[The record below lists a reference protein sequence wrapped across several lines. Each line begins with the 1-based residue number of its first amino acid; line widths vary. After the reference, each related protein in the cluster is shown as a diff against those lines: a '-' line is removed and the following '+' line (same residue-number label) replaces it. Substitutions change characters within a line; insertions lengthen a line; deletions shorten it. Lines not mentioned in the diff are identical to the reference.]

1 MTKRL
6 NEKTLRFT
14 EEAWKQL
21 EWMCK
26 EANTEIGF
34 FGVADDPDDLFL
46 VTRLMMPKQECTSV
60 TVVFDDDDLA
70 AEADK
75 LYCEGLEPRQV
86 LRIWIHTHPG
96 NSATPSGTDWQTF
109 GEKFDDPDWAVMAIL
124 AKGGDFQ
131 AYLRER
137 NDWYPEPTVTKIEAE
152 IIEDEWE
159 TDEWKQLLDDK
170 VEEENIYTGYTSG
183 SKKYG
188 YYDWAKYKYGSGY
201 GYYSSTQKEIEEL
214 EETNGI
220 SGASEFDDIP
230 DADDPRWYLPGEEDK
245 NKDDDDLS
253 YDGDLP
259 F

>member
-1 MTKRL
+1 MAKQL

-26 EANTEIGF
+26 EAKTEIGF
-34 FGVADDPDDLFL
+34 FGIADDPEDLFL
-46 VTRLMMPKQECTSV
+46 VTRLMMPKQECTTV

-70 AEADK
+70 LEADK
-75 LYCEGLEPRQV
+75 LYSEGLEPRQV
-86 LRIWIHTHPG
+86 LRVWIHTHPG
-96 NSATPSGTDWQTF
+96 NSATPSGTDWETF
-109 GEKFDDPDWAVMAIL
+109 GNKFNDPDWAVMAIL

-137 NDWYPEPTVTKIEAE
+137 NDWYPEPTVSKIEAE

-159 TDEWKQLLDDK
+159 TDDWQKLLDEK
-170 VEEENIYTGYTSG
+170 VEEETLYAPA
-183 SKKYG
+183 SKAYG
-188 YYDWAKYKYGSGY
+188 KYDWAKYRYGSGY
-201 GYYSSTQKEIEEL
+201 GYYSTTQKEIEEL

-220 SGASEFDDIP
+220 TGASEFDDIP
-230 DADDPRWYLPGEEDK
+230 DADDPRWYTVDEDNQNK
-245 NKDDDDLS
+245 NEDDLS